1 MNSDLKEAHK
11 SWSTFALGSQ
21 DSSGAV
27 SHDRVDLETSQAS
40 VDFAVEFSLHRKAD
54 DEILDEIPQPK
65 LTVHS
70 RTCIELV
77 GCCKQCKFHG
87 TAQCLTRAFAHLT
100 TANHLSTGTL
110 VGLKP
115 ASAGARSS
123 ADRCPGESYF
133 FIGVLCKKPLMQVL
147 ARAWKCP
154 GDPIDPSTQTFSML
168 DMRADRFD
176 PEFCTSH
183 QVFLDMAEG
192 CNGDLSSIEVAV
204 FHSKFECGLWGM
216 QTLQVTTYGAP
227 AKHILKAEV
236 SPPSTKVQTT
246 LPFGL
251 KASPK
256 KNRGLPARAMQN
268 LRRKFRQV
276 EKSKLDCQTAQA
288 VRFRTVQCPLV
299 TRGRRLT

>member
-1 MNSDLKEAHK
+1 
-11 SWSTFALGSQ
+11 
-21 DSSGAV
+21 
-27 SHDRVDLETSQAS
+27 
-40 VDFAVEFSLHRKAD
+40 
-54 DEILDEIPQPK
+54 
-65 LTVHS
+65 
-70 RTCIELV
+70 
-77 GCCKQCKFHG
+77 
-87 TAQCLTRAFAHLT
+87 
-100 TANHLSTGTL
+100 
-110 VGLKP
+110 
-115 ASAGARSS
+115 
-123 ADRCPGESYF
+123 
-133 FIGVLCKKPLMQVL
+133 
-147 ARAWKCP
+147 
-154 GDPIDPSTQTFSML
+154 ML

-288 VRFRTVQCPLV
+288 VRFRTVQCPVV